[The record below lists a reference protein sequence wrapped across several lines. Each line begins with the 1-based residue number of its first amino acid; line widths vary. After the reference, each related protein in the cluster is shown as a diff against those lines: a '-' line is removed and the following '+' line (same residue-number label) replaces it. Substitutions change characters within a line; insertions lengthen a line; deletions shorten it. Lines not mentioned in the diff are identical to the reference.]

1 MIHFLNPYNILLFKR
16 NKMSVSFAVYGLL
29 VPVHFHFGFFA
40 QTTSKDFV
48 S

>member
-1 MIHFLNPYNILLFKR
+1 MFHSFNTLNILLNKR
-16 NKMSVSFAVYGLL
+16 DKMLASFAIYGLL
-29 VPVHFHFGFFA
+29 VSVHFRFGFFA